1 MKRII
6 FLIALCVAAAVLLF
20 GGIFRVS
27 EHKRSAKVPE
37 DFSLRFSWWYDTA
50 HKNVI
55 DTKAGILRKA
65 FADGAA
71 AEARLAPSPELVQQM
86 YELVRQYRLTDIKRE
101 MSSRELAGD
110 KSRAVCMS
118 PMQYYELEFELN
130 GESCLVRGDQT
141 SVYHMTSN
149 EDAAHFINA
158 AVSLQKMTEALPEW
172 TALPPMRG
180 SCG

>member
-27 EHKRSAKVPE
+27 ENKRSAKVPE
-37 DFSLRFSWWYDTA
+37 DFSLRFSWWYDAA

-55 DTKAGILRKA
+55 DTKSGILRKA
-65 FADGAA
+65 LADGAA
-71 AEARLAPSPELVQQM
+71 AEARLAPSPELLRQM
-86 YELVRQYRLTDIKRE
+86 YELVRQYRLTDIGGV
-101 MSSRELAGD
+101 MSSETLAGD
-110 KSRAVCMS
+110 KFGAIAMS
-118 PMQYYELEFELN
+118 PLRYYELEFELN

-141 SVYHMTSN
+141 AVYHMTKS

-180 SCG
+180 SCS

>member
-6 FLIALCVAAAVLLF
+6 FLIALCVAAAALLF

-37 DFSLRFSWWYDTA
+37 DFSLRFSWWYDPA

-65 FADGAA
+65 LADGAA
-71 AEARLAPSPELVQQM
+71 AEAGLAPSPELMQQM
-86 YELVRQYRLTDIKRE
+86 YELIRQYRLADIKRE

-118 PMQYYELEFELN
+118 PLQYYELEFELN

-141 SVYHMTSN
+141 AVYHMTKS
-149 EDAAHFINA
+149 EDAAHFMNA
-158 AVSLQKMTEALPEW
+158 VVSLQKTAEALPEW
-172 TALPPMRG
+172 TALPPV
-180 SCG
+180 STDSK